1 MPYLQTTKSITYY
14 LNIAEDDYY
23 FVKKPDNKMA
33 KKGLFYRWFLVVL
46 LYKIL
51 I

>member
-33 KKGLFYRWFLVVL
+33 KNGLFTGDFGGVIV
-46 LYKIL
+46 
-51 I
+51 